1 MTELWEINVRV
12 CSGYLCDITLLEGQ
26 EFNQRRLLR
35 QEPHFTGSTCTPHT
49 CTESSKK
56 VTVVG
61 LWPWSPSAALRAG
74 QVQPSKGINSASE
87 MVQTCA
93 SLLQESRVVAKLWA
107 SKGDT
112 REVEAGG
119 AGSKAAP
126 SAKGDSWG
134 HLPPLWSSGRN
145 RRKDAHSCNTPAPGS
160 WVPYGL
166 KMLPATLHTCCPGCH
181 KK

>member
-1 MTELWEINVRV
+1 MENDRV
-12 CSGYLCDITLLEGQ
+12 MGNKCQS
-26 EFNQRRLLR
+26 LLR
-35 QEPHFTGSTCTPHT
+35 LSVWYYPPWRPGVQSKEAAEAGTKGSTLTPHT

-74 QVQPSKGINSASE
+74 QVQPPKGINSASE
-87 MVQTCA
+87 MVQTCT
-93 SLLQESRVVAKLWA
+93 SLFQESRLVAELWA

-134 HLPPLWSSGRN
+134 HLPPLWSWGRN
-145 RRKDAHSCNTPAPGS
+145 RGKDAHSYNTPAPGS

-166 KMLPATLHTCCPGCH
+166 KTLPATLHTCCPGCH